1 MTTHLNSDALR
12 VSGCHPLR
20 GRIQIPGDKGIT
32 HRALIASAFAEGESV
47 IKGCATGQDVIHTRS
62 VLQELGVE
70 IQSSGLQSI
79 SINGQGVQSFSPSQ
93 SVLDCGN
100 SGTTLRMMTGVL
112 AASTFNSELTGDASL
127 RSRPMGRVVDPLR
140 LMGANIEYGEVAG
153 NAPLLVEGSVLEGS
167 AIEISVSSGQVK
179 SACLFAGLQAQGVTE
194 INEPAPSRDHTERL
208 LEALGAPIERVS
220 ETCIRIKSG
229 SIKPFELNVPG
240 DASSAAFLIV
250 AALITP
256 GSLVTIEE
264 MGLNPLRIRYIELLK
279 NMGAQIVVDK
289 TDERLGEPIGSVR
302 VESSQLKGCIIEA
315 SEGIID
321 EIPILAVAAAFAQGE
336 TEFRQ
341 VAELKVKESD
351 RISTLTQELGR
362 LGVEVES
369 GEDSLIIN
377 GGQPQ
382 PGQVSS
388 HGDHRLALSLAVA
401 ANALTGDTVIEGW
414 SAADVSYPDF
424 VVDLDRLTAG
434 Q

>member
-1 MTTHLNSDALR
+1 
-12 VSGCHPLR
+12 
-20 GRIQIPGDKGIT
+20 
-32 HRALIASAFAEGESV
+32 
-47 IKGCATGQDVIHTRS
+47 
-62 VLQELGVE
+62 
-70 IQSSGLQSI
+70 
-79 SINGQGVQSFSPSQ
+79 
-93 SVLDCGN
+93 
-100 SGTTLRMMTGVL
+100 
-112 AASTFNSELTGDASL
+112 
-127 RSRPMGRVVDPLR
+127 
-140 LMGANIEYGEVAG
+140 
-153 NAPLLVEGSVLEGS
+153 
-167 AIEISVSSGQVK
+167 
-179 SACLFAGLQAQGVTE
+179 
-194 INEPAPSRDHTERL
+194 
-208 LEALGAPIERVS
+208 
-220 ETCIRIKSG
+220 
-229 SIKPFELNVPG
+229 
-240 DASSAAFLIV
+240 
-250 AALITP
+250 
-256 GSLVTIEE
+256 

-279 NMGAQIVVDK
+279 NMGAQIVVDE
-289 TDERLGEPIGSVR
+289 TGERLGEPIGSVR

-369 GEDSLIIN
+369 GEDLLIIN